1 MAKTTKRCAAVILAV
16 IMLIS
21 MIPTAFA
28 ADNSFTVTCA
38 KRGFTFTVFQIA
50 TTDATTGEYTP
61 VATDADVVAELGKNL
76 SSPAAL
82 LAACDNVNDT
92 STLGTKVGDPWL
104 TDGSDMTFTG
114 LADGIY
120 YVKCTGTPVADASVT
135 KNSIVV
141 LPGTPGTEKFSVD
154 SKVKD
159 GSTPNVYKT
168 FGDGTS
174 ADKYVGTNADISYTL
189 KADITGTVSNKLEKF
204 QINDKMDASLS
215 KTDVAITS
223 VAAVADNGTETP
235 LTYDKIDNAD
245 GFSISIKAAELNKDS
260 FYSKKQVV
268 VNFTTKLTADAVTA
282 TKIENHD
289 SLTYKFANQ
298 DAVTVD
304 GQAVSVLTYD
314 VSVLKVDATKDT
326 KKLGGAKFAIYSDEA
341 CTTNLAEATTDSE
354 TGIATFP
361 YKFATG
367 TYYIKETSAPQ
378 GYNLNSTV
386 FAVTVDGT
394 QATTQITV
402 EDTPTAVPQTGGV
415 GTMMFTIGGISL
427 IAVAGVLFVI
437 VMKKRKAAK

>member
-38 KRGFTFTVFQIA
+38 KKGFTFQTFQIA
-50 TTDATTGEYTP
+50 TTNAKTGEYTA
-61 VATDADVVAELGKNL
+61 VATDAGVVTELGKNL

-82 LAACDNVNDT
+82 LAACDNVTDT

-141 LPGTPGTEKFSVD
+141 LPGTEKFAVD

-159 GSTPNVYKT
+159 GTTPNVYKT
-168 FGDGTS
+168 FGDGTE
-174 ADKYVGTNADISYTL
+174 ADKYVGTNTDISYTL

-245 GFSISIKAAELNKDS
+245 GFSISIKAAELNQDS

-298 DAVTVD
+298 DAATVD
-304 GQAVSVLTYD
+304 GQTVSVLTYD
-314 VSVLKVDATKDT
+314 VSVLKVDATNKNN
-326 KKLGGAKFAIYSDEA
+326 KLGGAKFEIYSDEA
-341 CTTNLAEATTDSE
+341 CTTKLAEATTDSE

-361 YKFATG
+361 YKFVKDT

-378 GYNLNSTV
+378 GYNLNSSV
-386 FAVTVDGT
+386 FEVTVDGT
-394 QATTQITV
+394 NATKQITV
-402 EDTPTAVPQTGGV
+402 EDTPTAIPQTGGV

-437 VMKKRKAAK
+437 VMKKRKATK